1 VWLKIPYIEHYV
13 DFSRLTKEM
22 RHNNTYISI
31 ERSFGT
37 RMEGEK
43 EKREQIQE
51 RVREVLP
58 RVELEQSTFK
68 TIQVRILS

>member
-1 VWLKIPYIEHYV
+1 
-13 DFSRLTKEM
+13 M
-22 RHNNTYISI
+22 RHNNTYVSM
-31 ERSFGT
+31 ERSFST
-37 RMEGEK
+37 SMEGEK